1 MAVLNAPPKTKIGG
15 NAMKKVE
22 ITKSCSGVRFAFQQ
36 GEVVDI
42 DDRLADDL
50 IHAQF
55 AVETEKN
62 AESESAADVE
72 TSTAEEKKTAK
83 RRRTTKKDVQ
93 DDVG

>member
-1 MAVLNAPPKTKIGG
+1 MAVLNVPPKTKIGG

-55 AVETEKN
+55 AVEAEKI
-62 AESESAADVE
+62 AESESADVE

-93 DDVG
+93 DNVGE